1 MAVGVRPH
9 SVVSNMGY
17 ARVLFYSKGEKE
29 HAIKYLKDFLRKPET
44 DWKNELPRPE
54 TRKVVGTPT
63 VKWHRKTG
71 HLVRLIKGN
80 KRGEGMRRKRRV
92 YTDEFKLEA
101 VKFVVEEGLTKAET
115 ARRLGVGQDTL
126 GKWVKGYLKSRE
138 EPENSG
144 LSEKEEKELK
154 RLRKEIRELK
164 MEREILKKAA
174 VFFAKETK

>member
-1 MAVGVRPH
+1 
-9 SVVSNMGY
+9 
-17 ARVLFYSKGEKE
+17 
-29 HAIKYLKDFLRKPET
+29 
-44 DWKNELPRPE
+44 
-54 TRKVVGTPT
+54 
-63 VKWHRKTG
+63 
-71 HLVRLIKGN
+71 
-80 KRGEGMRRKRRV
+80 MRRKRRV

-126 GKWVKGYLKSRE
+126 GKWVKRYLKSRE